1 MDQLDALVIQHV
13 VPEALRINR
22 EPRLNS
28 RALHEPAIEED
39 LVFIPSGQP
48 WRNGVMAY
56 LTAASGPNVS
66 VSYIFLPPVHS
77 KGIFG
82 AWKKYYN
89 TIRQH
94 SSLGT
99 WPQRIRPNF
108 APIKKLMTI
117 PPKLDLKHEEQA
129 TSMKVITNR
138 ENHTFG

>member
-48 WRNGVMAY
+48 WRNGVMAS

-66 VSYIFLPPVHS
+66 VSYIFLASRPFERHLRGLEEVL
-77 KGIFG
+77 
-82 AWKKYYN
+82 
-89 TIRQH
+89 QH
-94 SSLGT
+94 NQTAFFT
-99 WPQRIRPNF
+99 WYL
-108 APIKKLMTI
+108 AST
-117 PPKLDLKHEEQA
+117 D
-129 TSMKVITNR
+129 
-138 ENHTFG
+138 